1 MAEPDDTSD
10 NPPPPEVSRDL
21 FLAWRAPR
29 VGRANPQVM
38 TNPVWVW
45 LIESKIRTYQANKP
59 FDGPSVFAIG
69 PGWCFDRFGQSSTV
83 LPDGR
88 TVLVAG
94 EYEDYYDPDFYIYND
109 VVVQDPDGGI
119 EIYGYTQAVF
129 PATDFHSATLVGD
142 RIILIGNLGYYVD
155 RRYGTT
161 QVLALDLES
170 FSISSMQTSGP
181 SPGWIHDHTATLA
194 EDGRSILIERGQV
207 DRGDDSPLV
216 ENIDDWRLHLDDWR
230 WERLTDRQWPRW
242 EVRRSDGEW
251 NHLFDYQQAVWA
263 VQSPESWANTE
274 AYLREALG
282 PEEYAK
288 QTLPAKLGREPDL
301 DLFGQLYQPP
311 IQHEAVPDSGLAEE
325 FKFHR
330 VKIDG
335 VVVRYVEDST
345 GVQLTVEGQ
354 LPRETLNLLTRDLVE
369 KMTALENCACELI
382 EL

>member
-1 MAEPDDTSD
+1 MAESDDTSD

-29 VGRANPQVM
+29 VGRGNPQMM

-69 PGWCFDRFGQSSTV
+69 PGWCFDRFGQSSTT

-88 TVLVAG
+88 TVLIAG

-161 QVLALDLES
+161 QVLALELES
-170 FSISSMQTSGP
+170 FSISSVQTSGP
-181 SPGWIHDHTATLA
+181 SPGWIHDHNATLA
-194 EDGRSILIERGQV
+194 EDGRSILIERGKV

-242 EVRRSDGEW
+242 EVRRSDGEF
-251 NHLFDYQQAVWA
+251 NHLSDYEQAISA
-263 VQSPESWANTE
+263 LRFPEIE
-274 AYLREALG
+274 AQVLATLQEALG
-282 PEEYAK
+282 PDVKY
-288 QTLPAKLGREPDL
+288 TFRDKLGREPDL
-301 DLFGQLYQPP
+301 DLFGQRYKPP
-311 IQHEAVPDSGLAEE
+311 IQHEEVPGSVEE
-325 FKFHR
+325 FKVYR

-335 VVVRYVEDST
+335 VVVRYVEDMD

-354 LPRETLNLLTRDLVE
+354 LPRETLDVLTRDLVE
-369 KMTALENCACELI
+369 KMSALEFCPCELI